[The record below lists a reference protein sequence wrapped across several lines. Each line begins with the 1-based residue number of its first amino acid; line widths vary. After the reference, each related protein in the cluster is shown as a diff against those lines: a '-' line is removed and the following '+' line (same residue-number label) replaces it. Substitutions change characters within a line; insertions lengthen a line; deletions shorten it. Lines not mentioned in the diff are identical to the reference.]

1 VSTVQY
7 SRFGTFLAFTW
18 LTITSCRSPQATPT
32 PTIQFSQIPPAGDG
46 SPVRTEAV
54 AGHVT
59 GARKGQRVVLFARSG
74 VWWVQPTVEQPFT
87 EIQSDST
94 WASRTHPGAAYAA
107 LLVDS
112 SYRAPSTTNVLPE
125 RGGAVLAVTV
135 AEAES
140 SPSAAKKLSFDGYQ
154 WEVMSTANNHG
165 GSTNFYETS
174 NAFVDHSGW
183 LHLRIARHGQQWTSA
198 QVKLI
203 RSLGYGSYRFIVR
216 DVSQLEPAAVLSF
229 YTWDDIGPPREMDI
243 EVGRWGEIAGKNAQ
257 FVVQPYVVPAN
268 SVRFIAPPGKLT
280 YSLQWQP
287 GSAAFKTLREAASFS
302 QAARVVQHVFTSGI
316 PSAGNENVHIS
327 LFVFDNRHNPLQ
339 RETEVIVEKF
349 EFLP

>member
-1 VSTVQY
+1 
-7 SRFGTFLAFTW
+7 
-18 LTITSCRSPQATPT
+18 
-32 PTIQFSQIPPAGDG
+32 
-46 SPVRTEAV
+46 
-54 AGHVT
+54 
-59 GARKGQRVVLFARSG
+59 
-74 VWWVQPTVEQPFT
+74 VEQPFT

-140 SPSAAKKLSFDGYQ
+140 SPSAPKKLSFDGYQ

-165 GSTNFYETS
+165 GTTNFYETS
-174 NAFVDHSGW
+174 NAFVDHSGF
-183 LHLRIARHGQQWTSA
+183 LHLRITRQGQQWTSA

-203 RSLGYGSYRFIVR
+203 RSLGYGSYRFIVQ

-229 YTWDDIGPPREMDI
+229 YTWDDMGPPREMDI

-268 SVRFIAPPGKLT
+268 SVRFTAPPGKLT

-287 GSAAFKTLREAASFS
+287 GSAAFKTLREVASFS

-316 PSAGNENVHIS
+316 PSAGNENIHIS

>member
-1 VSTVQY
+1 MNTVRY
-7 SRFGTFLAFTW
+7 FRDGALLAFVSF
-18 LTITSCRSPQATPT
+18 TITGCGSPQLAPT
-32 PTIQFSQIPPAGDG
+32 PTIQFSRIPPAGDG
-46 SPVRTEAV
+46 SPVKTEAI

-94 WASRTHPGAAYAA
+94 WANRTHPGAAYAA

-112 SYRAPSTTNVLPE
+112 TYRAPSTTNVLPE

-135 AEAES
+135 VEAEN
-140 SPSAAKKLSFDGYQ
+140 SPSAPKRLSFDGYQ
-154 WEVMSTANNHG
+154 WEVLSSANNHG

-174 NAFVDHSGW
+174 NAFVDQSGF
-183 LHLRIARHGQQWTSA
+183 LHLRIVRHGQQWTSA

-203 RSLGYGSYRFIVR
+203 RSLGYGSYRFIAR
-216 DVSQLEPAAVLSF
+216 DVSQLEPAGVLSF

-243 EVGRWGEIAGKNAQ
+243 EVSRWGEIVTKNAQ

-268 SVRFIAPPGKLT
+268 TIRFTAPPGRLI
-280 YSLQWQP
+280 YALEWQP
-287 GSAAFKTLREAASFS
+287 GSAVFRTLRKSASFS
-302 QAARVVQHVFTSGI
+302 QEASVVQHVFTSGV
-316 PSAGNENVHIS
+316 PAAGNENIHIS
-327 LFVFDNRHNPLQ
+327 LSVFDNRHNPLQ
-339 RETEVIVEKF
+339 NGTEVVIEKF